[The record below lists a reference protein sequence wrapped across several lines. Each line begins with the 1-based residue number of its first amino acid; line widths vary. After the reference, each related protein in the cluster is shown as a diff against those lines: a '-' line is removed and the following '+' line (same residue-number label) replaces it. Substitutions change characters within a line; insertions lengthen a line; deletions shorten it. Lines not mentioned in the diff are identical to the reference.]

1 MPMVDISFS
10 VLRYFLIIEQLHAIC
25 LFFSVQSMRM
35 NRDVYQKY
43 SHRHLL
49 VLQHELAVYLTKYN
63 VGWMWA

>member
-49 VLQHELAVYLTKYN
+49 VLQHELAV
-63 VGWMWA
+63 